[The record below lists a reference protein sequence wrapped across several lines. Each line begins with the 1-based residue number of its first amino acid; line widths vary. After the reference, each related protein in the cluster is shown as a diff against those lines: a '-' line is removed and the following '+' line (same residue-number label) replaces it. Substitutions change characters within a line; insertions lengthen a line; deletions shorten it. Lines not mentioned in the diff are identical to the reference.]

1 MIVEQIELKEAYNEL
16 KTFLAE
22 VHKSVHT
29 EIEDPPEGS
38 KALDHF
44 KQKRVEYKKYLL
56 TMNNLVKTLKS
67 SSESLEKSVTEII
80 KISPDSYVDIQK
92 QANDFLKECPYPKLV
107 SEVTHLQCALKL
119 LCDERNNKIEEIKNI
134 LYKQSKHVSSAIQ
147 ADQYDGQ
154 EMKMKYL
161 TSDDESDYI
170 KSQSNIEA
178 VNESKLLTTDLSPKS
193 IDHRDQDVPLKNYE
207 NNQEMSGLRSSDH
220 LIQLVTTII
229 KNNNEQNKTR
239 FPELKILTY
248 NGDRGEYDEFWAVF
262 NQMMQ
267 ENNNIWTVK
276 QMLDNI
282 DKLITS
288 TEMYEEDEMRSY
300 ATESR
305 QSGRSNCTNNVTVR
319 NNIPQEILCRFC
331 QQQGHRHAEC
341 NIHRTPSERRNS
353 LRNRTIC
360 WKCLS
365 VTHTSRQC
373 TRENCS
379 QCGQNHHRLLC
390 LGRAPIAPYPNE
402 TLTNTWNQAQHTNE
416 EKQISASQNSSI
428 ANNSLNHV
436 NASENNSLRQNI
448 LMTADAEIW
457 NHNTN
462 QFERLIILFN
472 SGSHLSFIPE
482 SHAKHLKLATS

>member
-1 MIVEQIELKEAYNEL
+1 
-16 KTFLAE
+16 
-22 VHKSVHT
+22 
-29 EIEDPPEGS
+29 
-38 KALDHF
+38 
-44 KQKRVEYKKYLL
+44 
-56 TMNNLVKTLKS
+56 
-67 SSESLEKSVTEII
+67 
-80 KISPDSYVDIQK
+80 
-92 QANDFLKECPYPKLV
+92 
-107 SEVTHLQCALKL
+107 
-119 LCDERNNKIEEIKNI
+119 
-134 LYKQSKHVSSAIQ
+134 
-147 ADQYDGQ
+147 
-154 EMKMKYL
+154 
-161 TSDDESDYI
+161 
-170 KSQSNIEA
+170 
-178 VNESKLLTTDLSPKS
+178 
-193 IDHRDQDVPLKNYE
+193 
-207 NNQEMSGLRSSDH
+207 
-220 LIQLVTTII
+220 
-229 KNNNEQNKTR
+229 
-239 FPELKILTY
+239 
-248 NGDRGEYDEFWAVF
+248 
-262 NQMMQ
+262 MQ

-462 QFERLIILFN
+462 QFERLIILFD

-482 SHAKHLKLATS
+482 SHAKHLKLATSGSTRVTLSGLGGCTESFNSNTAPVRFRTSIGQILNIQLLTKPLISNSFKSATVAKQDLQFLQQLNVTLSNPRISGEIIQPRILIGLDLWVEFIKVTNAIIVMPSGLLLQPTVFGYAIPGSSKMPRINNDKLECIHNLSEDSSTRKELNRIYSLEGLGISDDPTNQEDETFEYMEK